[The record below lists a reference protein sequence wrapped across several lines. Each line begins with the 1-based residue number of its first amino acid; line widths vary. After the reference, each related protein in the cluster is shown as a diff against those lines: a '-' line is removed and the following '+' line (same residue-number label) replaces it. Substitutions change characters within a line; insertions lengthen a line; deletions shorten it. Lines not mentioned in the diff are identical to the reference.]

1 MDSFEIFYGIKL
13 NTKFW
18 KVGNKFEVKI
28 KTIKNQHYKKLNKF
42 LVFAN
47 KGTNIF

>member
-1 MDSFEIFYGIKL
+1 MASFEIFYMIKL

-18 KVGNKFEVKI
+18 KVGNKFEVKM
-28 KTIKNQHYKKLNKF
+28 THQDYKKLNKF